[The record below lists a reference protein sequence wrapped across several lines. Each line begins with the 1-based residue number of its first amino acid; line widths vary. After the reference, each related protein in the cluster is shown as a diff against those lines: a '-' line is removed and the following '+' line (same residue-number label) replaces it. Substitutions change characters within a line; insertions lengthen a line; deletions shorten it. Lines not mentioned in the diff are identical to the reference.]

1 MVPEPITRTIPR
13 QFRTVSRLSVHP
25 LVRID
30 AIDTKA
36 LKTVGNKII
45 LVTAESII
53 AGFGSAV
60 VAFRLV
66 RELDIEENEE
76 QPKHRKEHLYSV
88 SDWLIV
94 TTSIGALCF
103 IVAPLVVTRRRRTI
117 RYVLHQACVCDSHHA
132 CKAIYKLGI

>member
-25 LVRID
+25 LFRID
-30 AIDTKA
+30 ATDPKA
-36 LKTVGNKII
+36 LKTVWNKRI
-45 LVTAESII
+45 LVTAENIV

-76 QPKHRKEHLYSV
+76 QPKHRKEHHCILC
-88 SDWLIV
+88 LI
-94 TTSIGALCF
+94 G
-103 IVAPLVVTRRRRTI
+103 
-117 RYVLHQACVCDSHHA
+117 
-132 CKAIYKLGI
+132 